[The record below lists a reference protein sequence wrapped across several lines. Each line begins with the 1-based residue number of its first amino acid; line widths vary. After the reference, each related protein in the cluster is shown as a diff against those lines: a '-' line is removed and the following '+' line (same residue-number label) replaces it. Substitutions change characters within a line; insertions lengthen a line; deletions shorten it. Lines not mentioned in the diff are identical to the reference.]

1 MAAQSTGG
9 RQTVTIYIP
18 QKHRDQDV
26 LTRLQ
31 KLAKAKDR
39 SVNYLAVQAIEAYLE
54 REEDK
59 G

>member
-1 MAAQSTGG
+1 MAAQPATG

-26 LTRLQ
+26 LKRLQ
-31 KLAKAKDR
+31 KLAKQKDR
-39 SVNYLAVQAIEAYLE
+39 SVNYLAVQALVEYLE
-54 REEDK
+54 REE